1 MTTDAINY
9 LEAFALGYAMSSAE
23 AHKRVMESIPS
34 WHGIFKGVP
43 ASKFNVESLAKTLKI
58 EIDTA
63 KPPIASIIKALK
75 QAEAKAMLLDLL
87 PKLQKK
93 LPLLTPDELDHLDKT
108 IEELRRVKRKQPA

>member
-9 LEAFALGYAMSSAE
+9 LEAFALGYAMSSKE
-23 AHKRVMESIPS
+23 AYARVMKEVPS
-34 WHGIFKGVP
+34 WNGVFKGITGDLFKGV
-43 ASKFNVESLAKTLKI
+43 ASTLKI
-58 EIDTA
+58 EMDAA
-63 KPPIASIIKALK
+63 KPPIVSIIKALK

-108 IEELRRVKRKQPA
+108 IEELRCVKRKQSA

>member
-23 AHKRVMESIPS
+23 AHKRVMESIPL
-34 WHGIFKGVP
+34 WNGIFKGVP
-43 ASKFNVESLAKTLKI
+43 ASKFNVESLAKTLNI

-63 KPPIASIIKALK
+63 KPPIVSIIKALK
-75 QAEAKAMLLDLL
+75 QAEELKRSEILRPRVTQAVLS
-87 PKLQKK
+87 
-93 LPLLTPDELDHLDKT
+93 LTPDELDHLDKT